1 MADQRQR
8 AYYTKGQTINGLQTS
23 GGEWMYVDGTEYI
36 GQYHRYTTGEVFT
49 ESSFVNG
56 ISRTLIPYVDIT
68 QINQQNEIGIDVSK
82 NFEYDS
88 IKTFDVIPSG
98 KPNPAFVQPTD
109 KDRANGYFL
118 RYFAIRANGDEIIEI
133 TTDDIQTQGS
143 ENGLDINLYNT
154 FSIRWKISGP
164 VNDILDSMGNIKEAG
179 ILDTNIRTINVK
191 SETYPPLKKYI
202 TDFLEFSY

>member
-1 MADQRQR
+1 MADRRQR
-8 AYYTKGQTINGLQTS
+8 GYYTKGQTINGLQTS
-23 GGEWMYVDGTEYI
+23 GGEWMYEDGTEYI

-82 NFEYDS
+82 NFEYDN

-109 KDRANGYFL
+109 KDRVNGYFL

-133 TTDDIQTQGS
+133 TSQDSSGQGS

-179 ILDTNIRTINVK
+179 IFDTNIRTINVK